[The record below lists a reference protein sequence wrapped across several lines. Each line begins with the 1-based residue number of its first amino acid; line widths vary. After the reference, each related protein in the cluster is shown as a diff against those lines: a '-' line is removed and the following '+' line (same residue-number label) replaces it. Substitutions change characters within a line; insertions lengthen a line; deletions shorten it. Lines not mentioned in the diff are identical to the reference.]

1 MPQTVDATSSKLYN
15 SIEFPVGILQPIF
28 FDPYADAAVN
38 FGAIGATIGHELVHC
53 FDDQGSQFDGNGVM
67 REWWTP
73 ETRKQF

>member
-1 MPQTVDATSSKLYN
+1 MPRWYSSTH
-15 SIEFPVGILQPIF
+15 F